1 MSLGI
6 HHQTSC
12 VYTPQQNGIAKRK
25 NRYLLKVAR
34 AIMFSMNVPKYYWRE
49 AILTATYLINQMP
62 SRVLAFKTPKDVLTT
77 NFPNNTLMSVLPF
90 KLFGCVVYV
99 YIQSS
104 MRNKLDR
111 HTHRCIFIG
120 YSSTQKG
127 YKCYC
132 PLTRKTF
139 VSMDVFFDEQ
149 TVFIFLT
156 AYHKRQVNIVTIIG
170 AYLTQVVLLIK
181 VTKNLTILTSLQPV
195 FFSRQK
201 LVGKKQQNFRTTVS
215 KSGGDHLSHK
225 YTPDEIQFLRHI
237 FLILQQNLIMMSY
250 LQHLERE

>member
-1 MSLGI
+1 MKSKIEVGHTIRTFLTLVQNQFGTTVKVLRSDNGAEYLEKEIKEYLMSLGI

-170 AYLTQVVLLIK
+170 AYLT
-181 VTKNLTILTSLQPV
+181 
-195 FFSRQK
+195 
-201 LVGKKQQNFRTTVS
+201 
-215 KSGGDHLSHK
+215 
-225 YTPDEIQFLRHI
+225 
-237 FLILQQNLIMMSY
+237 
-250 LQHLERE
+250 